1 MEGKKQAKDGV
12 DYNPPVWKGP
22 STPVPREMRE
32 NGVDLKR
39 YEIDP
44 KDVAKFPVFEN
55 QK

>member
-12 DYNPPVWKGP
+12 DYNPSVWRGP

-32 NGVDLKR
+32 HGGDLKR

-44 KDVAKFPVFEN
+44 KNVATFQVFEN